1 MESLAHP
8 LTGSTSRS
16 GAAAG
21 GQVRKG
27 ALACLL
33 LAILTASAAAPADG
47 FVWRTDSIRASVR
60 RDPVTPLLGQFLL
73 LEQSLEPGE
82 TGWVKLKID
91 LPESWKVGEVQV
103 AAGKVALTLADGTRF
118 ELTAENV
125 STLQFEILDGGPKSD
140 AAIDELWREHALVGK

>member
-8 LTGSTSRS
+8 LTGLTPRS

-21 GQVRKG
+21 GQVRKR

-33 LAILTASAAAPADG
+33 LAVLTASAALAEG

-82 TGWVKLKID
+82 TGWVKMKID

-140 AAIDELWREHALVGK
+140 AAIDELWR

>member
-1 MESLAHP
+1 MKRALCPIVLAV
-8 LTGSTSRS
+8 L
-16 GAAAG
+16 
-21 GQVRKG
+21 
-27 ALACLL
+27 LAC
-33 LAILTASAAAPADG
+33 AGARAEG
-47 FVWRTDSIRASVR
+47 FVWRTDSIRAVVQ

-91 LPESWKVGEVQV
+91 LPESWEVGEVKV
-103 AAGKVALTLADGTRF
+103 AAGKVALTRTDGTRF

-140 AAIDELWREHALVGK
+140 AVIDELWRKHALVGK